1 MLLAADVLEEPVGP
15 IFKGQAVRDDLD
27 CFTLEDGADRL
38 SRNVANCYYPTW
50 RKILEEQRPQPILAE
65 ASYTV
70 AAAKRLAPRHAGQ
83 LT

>member
-38 SRNVANCYYPTW
+38 FRNGGCYLSTMRNISEE
-50 RKILEEQRPQPILAE
+50 RKAHEF
-65 ASYTV
+65 
-70 AAAKRLAPRHAGQ
+70 
-83 LT
+83 